1 MVKAPFES
9 VLVTTAVVLPEA
21 TETSIEEGRVEL
33 SVLVVMIPL

>member
-9 VLVTTAVVLPEA
+9 VLVTTAVVLSEA
-21 TETSIEEGRVEL
+21 TETSIEGRVEL